1 MENSKY
7 KNKIEN
13 AIVDE
18 EQLAI
23 VNIPSTLHSIDA
35 NHIVTTSDEIYDLIL
50 KKRQSDINN
59 RQNEINAEQERLND
73 EFKAFIKE
81 YGLFIDR
88 QNEINSIQEAFN
100 DAQRIFNTEQ
110 KEFNSNQLFINKE
123 QNKFNE
129 KQIEINEKQEIF
141 NLKQNEF
148 NSRQEK
154 INKDQEWL
162 NEKQKDI
169 NKDVRIDIDLIKSS
183 LASSGGNL
191 DAIKE
196 ILKDY
201 VKKDELE
208 YAISVINNSI
218 EESLNKYYTKEE
230 VDEAIENAEVDLSG
244 YYTKQEVDDK
254 FLALELEEMLKK
266 VSASMSCSPSSVFE
280 RGTSVSHTITL
291 RTNNFTLSDK
301 SVLKSIIRKGST
313 ILAESTGDTVSCV
326 DTITSSTSYSGIV
339 IYKDGVKSWSAS
351 CSRSGYYR
359 TYYGFGLN
367 EEDVFTNGHSK
378 VTSSAKG
385 TYNDVSTADNV
396 YYYIIVPSDVSCPST
411 FTMNATPFVMN
422 KSSLIKNN
430 ITYTVLKSGSVFG
443 IGGEVNINAQ

>member
-13 AIVDE
+13 AIVEE

-81 YGLFIDR
+81 CGLFIEK

-100 DAQRIFNTEQ
+100 EAQRIFNTEQ
-110 KEFNSNQLFINKE
+110 KEFNNKQLFINEE
-123 QNKFNE
+123 QNKINDKQEEFNE
-129 KQIEINEKQEIF
+129 KQQEF

-148 NSRQEK
+148 NKRQEK

-162 NEKQKDI
+162 NEKQKEI
-169 NKDVRIDIDLIKSS
+169 NKDVRLDIDLIKSS
-183 LASSGGNL
+183 LASSGGDL

-196 ILKDY
+196 VLKDY

-230 VDEAIENAEVDLSG
+230 VDEAIQNIEVDLTD
-244 YYTKQEVDDK
+244 YYTKKEVDDK

-313 ILAESTGDTVSCV
+313 ILAENTGDTVSCV
-326 DTITSSTSYSGIV
+326 DTITSSTSYSGTV

-359 TYYGFGLN
+359 TYYGFGIN

-378 VTSSAKG
+378 VTGSASG
-385 TYNDVSTADNV
+385 TYYEESNSDNV
-396 YYYIIVPSDVSCPST
+396 YYYIIVPEGVYKPSSFIMEGT
-411 FTMNATPFVMN
+411 QFVMYE
-422 KSSLIKNN
+422 SSLTKNN
-430 ITYTVLKSGSVFG
+430 ITYTVLKSGSDFG

>member
-7 KNKIEN
+7 KKKIEN
-13 AIVDE
+13 AIVE
-18 EQLAI
+18 EQQLAI

-59 RQNEINAEQERLND
+59 KQKEINTEQERLNS

-81 YGLFIDR
+81 CGLFIEK

-100 DAQRIFNTEQ
+100 EAQRIFNTEQ
-110 KEFNSNQLFINKE
+110 KEFNSKQLFINKE

-129 KQIEINEKQEIF
+129 KQIEINEKQQIF

-162 NEKQKDI
+162 NERQNDI
-169 NKDVRIDIDLIKSS
+169 NKEVRLDIDSILLRLCS
-183 LASSGGNL
+183 ASEDLNE
-191 DAIKE
+191 IKE

-201 VKKDELE
+201 ITEEELE
-208 YAISVINNSI
+208 YAVSIINNRI

-230 VDEAIENAEVDLSG
+230 VDEAIENAEVDLTD
-244 YYTKQEVDDK
+244 YYTKKEVDDK
-254 FLALELEEMLKK
+254 FLELEIEEMLKK

-280 RGTSVSHTITL
+280 KGTSVSHTITL

-326 DTITSSTSYSGIV
+326 DTITSSTSYSGTV

-351 CSRSGYYR
+351 CSRNGYYR

-367 EEDVFTNGHSK
+367 EDDIFANGHSK

-385 TYNDVSTADNV
+385 TYSEVSNADNV
-396 YYYIIVPSDVSCPST
+396 YYYIIVPEGVSCPST
-411 FTMNATPFVMN
+411 FTMYMTPFVMN
-422 KSSLIKNN
+422 KSSLTKNN

-443 IGGEVNINAQ
+443 VGSEVNINAQ